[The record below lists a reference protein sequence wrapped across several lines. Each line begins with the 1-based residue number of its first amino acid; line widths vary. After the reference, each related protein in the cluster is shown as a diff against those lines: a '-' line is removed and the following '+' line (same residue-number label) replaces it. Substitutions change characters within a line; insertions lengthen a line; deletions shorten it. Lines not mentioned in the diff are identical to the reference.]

1 MKNVLKTLKDQKAE
15 VEQEFNTLE
24 QQRQQ
29 LIQAAQ
35 KAQADL
41 SQIVAKLTQ
50 LQGQWQAIDKLE
62 KDFQDEPKE
71 K

>member
-1 MKNVLKTLKDQKAE
+1 MKNVLKTLADQKAE
-15 VEQEFNTLE
+15 VEKEFNTLE

-29 LIQAAQ
+29 LIQADQ
-35 KAQADL
+35 KLHADL

-62 KDFQDEPKE
+62 KDFADEPKE